1 MILDVE
7 NDRLVIELQNRDA
20 FIEELISSQRNPNVC
35 INYAKKVIKTRWD
48 VAEKILL
55 ENFQEH
61 KNINY
66 IWNYTKSIKSR
77 WPEAEP
83 FIASS
88 ERAFEYAK
96 DVVKGRWEFG
106 ENYFV
111 TTLQIAREYKS
122 ILDLSGVADSKKI
135 IENALLSSVE
145 KKIKEKENAAN
156 SPDKYKWTFFNPAD
170 ELYRYCTE
178 NRYNERYERWREA
191 EKFIAK
197 TNYAMVYAKELVK
210 ERWAE
215 LESEILNNELF
226 VEGHINDYCLHV
238 IKDRWPEAEHKMLKN
253 SDIAYKYAS
262 TVVKGRWEEGEE
274 VISKS
279 PQFSYYYAL
288 NIVKGRW
295 EEAEYTIANSF
306 QYAYEYAKNIIKG
319 RLPEVMHNIFM
330 MNAASLSKDH
340 PDYEYV
346 NKYFTYKKYKKEIKR
361 RKPVI
366 INSK

>member
-1 MILDVE
+1 MILNVE
-7 NDRLVIELQNRDA
+7 NDHLIIELQNRDL
-20 FIEELISSQRNPNVC
+20 FIEELIASQRNPLVC
-35 INYAKKVIKTRWD
+35 INYTRKVIKTRWD
-48 VAEKILL
+48 IAEKILL

-66 IWNYTKSIKSR
+66 IWNYANSIKVR

-88 ERAFEYAK
+88 ERAFEYTK

-111 TTLQIAREYKS
+111 TTLQIAKEYKS
-122 ILDLSGVADSKKI
+122 ILDKAGVTDSKKI

-145 KKIKEKENAAN
+145 KKIKEKENAVS
-156 SPDKYKWTFFNPAD
+156 SPDKYKWTFSNPAD
-170 ELYRYCTE
+170 ELYRYCNE
-178 NRYNERYERWREA
+178 HRYNGRWREA
-191 EKFIAK
+191 EKLIAK
-197 TNYAMVYAKELVK
+197 SNFAMAYAKEFVK
-210 ERWAE
+210 EKWVE
-215 LESEILNNELF
+215 LESEILNSEFL
-226 VEGHINDYCLHV
+226 VEGLINDYCVYVLR
-238 IKDRWPEAEHKMLKN
+238 DRWQEAEHKMLGN
-253 SDIAYKYAS
+253 SDVAYKYAS
-262 TVVKGRWEEGEE
+262 TVVKGRWEKGEE

-330 MNAASLSKDH
+330 MNAASLSKND
-340 PDYEYV
+340 PNYEYV

-366 INSK
+366 INSR

>member
-1 MILDVE
+1 V
-7 NDRLVIELQNRDA
+7 
-20 FIEELISSQRNPNVC
+20 
-35 INYAKKVIKTRWD
+35 
-48 VAEKILL
+48 
-55 ENFQEH
+55 
-61 KNINY
+61 
-66 IWNYTKSIKSR
+66 R
-77 WPEAEP
+77 WPEAET

-88 ERAFEYAK
+88 ERAFEYTK
-96 DVVKGRWEFG
+96 DIIKGRWEFG

-111 TTLQIAREYKS
+111 ATLQIAKEYKS
-122 ILDLSGVADSKKI
+122 ILDKAGVADSKKI

-145 KKIKEKENAAN
+145 KKIKEKENVVS
-156 SPDKYKWTFFNPAD
+156 SPDKYKWTFVDPAD
-170 ELYRYCTE
+170 ELYRYCQE
-178 NRYNERYERWREA
+178 YRYNERWREA
-191 EKFIAK
+191 EKLIAK
-197 TNYAMVYAKELVK
+197 SNFAMVYAKEFVK
-210 ERWAE
+210 EKWVE
-215 LESEILNNELF
+215 LESEILNSELPVHKQNLGTR
-226 VEGHINDYCLHV
+226 VEGLINDYCIYVLR
-238 IKDRWPEAEHKMLKN
+238 DRWPEAEHKMLKN

-262 TVVKGRWEEGEE
+262 TVVKGKWEEGEE

-330 MNAASLSKDH
+330 MNAASLSKND
-340 PDYEYV
+340 PNYEYV

-366 INSK
+366 INSR